1 MSVILDFEDMV
12 LSFLLQISLS
22 TFVSVLPILLFPL
35 IFVIALDFEQS
46 AFGGCCLRLTRS
58 GNRPFINFA
67 HVPVIMREINDRN
80 SATLSVLSFR
90 CV

>member
-35 IFVIALDFEQS
+35 IFVDFEQS
-46 AFGGCCLRLTRS
+46 ALGVCCLRLTRS